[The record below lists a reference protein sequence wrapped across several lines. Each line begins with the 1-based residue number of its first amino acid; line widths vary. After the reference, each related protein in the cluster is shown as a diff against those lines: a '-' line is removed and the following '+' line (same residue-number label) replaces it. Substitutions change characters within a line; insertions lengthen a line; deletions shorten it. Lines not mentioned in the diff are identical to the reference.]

1 MPAESAAPDGPDTR
15 PFAAARASAMTVTGV
30 RVLPGGGGSGQGA
43 GVSGRVIVVMGKFSF

>member
-1 MPAESAAPDGPDTR
+1 
-15 PFAAARASAMTVTGV
+15 MTVTGV